1 MIFIQQ
7 VNNLKIK
14 QMKKLLLKKLAIL
27 AIAILAMSL
36 PTVAQQ
42 KGDMAAGAQLA
53 IGMGDE
59 ITNFGIGAKFQYNV
73 TDPIRLE
80 GSFTFFM
87 PKKYKE
93 HSSEIK
99 VSFWDLNL
107 NAHYLFPIAN
117 QITVYPLAG
126 LGIQGWKAKAEAS
139 YYGYSVSAS
148 TSGSDVAF
156 NLGGGIDYALTDQL
170 VLNGELKYKI
180 SGDWNRFIISV
191 GAAYRF

>member
-1 MIFIQQ
+1 
-7 VNNLKIK
+7 
-14 QMKKLLLKKLAIL
+14 MKKSLLKKIAIT
-27 AIAILAMSL
+27 AIAILTMSL
-36 PTVAQQ
+36 PAIAQQ

-87 PKKYKE
+87 PKE
-93 HSSEIK
+93 QVADVK
-99 VSFWDLNL
+99 VSFWDLNV

-126 LGIQGWKAKAEAS
+126 LGIQGCKVKTS
-139 YYGYSVSAS
+139 YGGYSASAS
-148 TSGSDVAF
+148 DSDIAI

-180 SGDWNRFIISV
+180 SGDWDRFIISV
-191 GAAYRF
+191 GVAYRF